1 MGDSATVSESGSFVS
16 STRQRVLEGQRVV
29 VTGGSGFIGTRVL
42 DELTQ
47 AGAWVLSV
55 DVAAPRAELP
65 AGAEF
70 VRCDIRS
77 ERFADVLAEF
87 APQIVVHLAAR
98 VDAAESVHRPV
109 LDADVNVRGTIAV
122 LDAAATAGADLLV
135 FASSCA
141 VYGEVA
147 ARPAGEDQ
155 RLAPLAP
162 YGMSKATAMRW
173 IEWFAQHRGLAATSL
188 ILGNVYG
195 PSATSRQ
202 GGVIGRFLTDA
213 AAGRAS
219 VLHGDGRS
227 TRDFV
232 HVDDVT
238 SAVLQA
244 CASESAGRVN
254 IASGVATSV
263 QQVHALVAAATD
275 CTLDPV
281 PGPARE
287 GDIAR
292 MCLQVDR
299 AERVLGWRPR
309 IGVAEGIAALA
320 SGFGMEASA

>member
-1 MGDSATVSESGSFVS
+1 MPRSRGSVNVADTS
-16 STRQRVLEGQRVV
+16 
-29 VTGGSGFIGTRVL
+29 
-42 DELTQ
+42 DNA
-47 AGAWVLSV
+47 AGASSAALAPCSARAVNNMPGLT
-55 DVAAPRAELP
+55 AAPATH
-65 AGAEF
+65 
-70 VRCDIRS
+70 
-77 ERFADVLAEF
+77 
-87 APQIVVHLAAR
+87 Q
-98 VDAAESVHRPV
+98 
-109 LDADVNVRGTIAV
+109 GTITV
-122 LDAAATAGADLLV
+122 LDAAEVAGTDLLV

-141 VYGEVA
+141 VYGEA
-147 ARPAGEDQ
+147 PARPVGEDQ

-202 GGVIGRFLTDA
+202 GGVIGRFLADA
-213 AAGRAS
+213 AAGHAS

-238 SAVLQA
+238 NAVLQA
-244 CASESAGRVN
+244 CASESLGRVN

-281 PGPARE
+281 HGAARE
-287 GDIAR
+287 CDIER
-292 MCLQVDR
+292 MCLRTDR
-299 AERVLGWRPR
+299 AAELLGWRPQV
-309 IGVAEGIAALA
+309 GLAEGITALT
-320 SGFGMEASA
+320 SGFGMEVSA